1 MIGDE
6 DSRGGGRVLRRGDQ
20 RQGSWRREGRA
31 AGGEIV
37 KLLGKFV
44 PSPDLTK
51 VEVTLEADCK
61 ETQKAR
67 KGDKVTVHYGGFLQD
82 GENLYVRN
90 QLLASYFLRAS
101 RHF

>member
-37 KLLGKFV
+37 KLLG
-44 PSPDLTK
+44 
-51 VEVTLEADCK
+51 
-61 ETQKAR
+61 
-67 KGDKVTVHYGGFLQD
+67 
-82 GENLYVRN
+82 
-90 QLLASYFLRAS
+90 
-101 RHF
+101 